1 MLDVSTEE
9 ITEGRLGR
17 ALAFL
22 SIPIVAQQLAVVAQS
37 VVDVLWLGRLS
48 GEAVAAVGLVA
59 PLIGLMTAVTGGV
72 FTGEH
77 VLVSQRVGEGD
88 ERGASRAVFHAL
100 VAAVAV
106 MLAMVAIT
114 GVFGRQLTSLFDP
127 GPEVVALGA
136 VYLATMAIAYTVSAV
151 SDVFEYG
158 FIGAGDSRTPL
169 FVNLLSIGISVGLD
183 PILIFGFVDNPLFG
197 MLGLGGLE
205 SSLYAATGYAGS
217 GIAGAA
223 YATAVGFGVG
233 ALVMIAAALSSR
245 RGFTFH
251 LDAAGLDLDEF
262 RELVEVGA
270 PKAGQSA
277 ARQVARLIVVAIV
290 SFAGGAAALT
300 AYTVGARI
308 ATVVFVPAAAIGSAG
323 TTLVG
328 QNLGADRPDRATRA
342 TWLGV
347 GVGTVGLG
355 SLGIVQYLVP
365 ELIATAFVPGI
376 GGEALTLTVAY
387 LQILAF
393 GYWALGAIWT
403 VEAGFNGAGRTDV
416 SMYSTMLQYWAVRVP
431 VAAVGAYVL
440 GWGALGP
447 FWAITASN
455 VVAAVGLVGYFRYST
470 GRGLHERA
478 AEDAG
483 GDAGDGATAA
493 DD

>member
-37 VVDVLWLGRLS
+37 IVDVFWLGRLS

-59 PLIGLMTAVTGGV
+59 PLIGLVTAITGGV

-77 VLVSQRVGEGD
+77 VLVSQRVGDDD

-100 VAAVAV
+100 VVGVGV
-106 MLAMVAIT
+106 MLLMVAIT
-114 GVFGRQLTSLFDP
+114 NSFGRELTGLFSP
-127 GPEVVALGA
+127 GSEVVELGA
-136 VYLATMAIAYTVSAV
+136 IYLGTMAVAYTVSTV

-169 FVNLLSIGISVGLD
+169 LVNLLSIGISVGLD
-183 PILIFGFVDNPLFG
+183 PVLIFG
-197 MLGLGGLE
+197 LGP
-205 SSLYAATGYAGS
+205 SPAY

-223 YATAVGFGVG
+223 YATAIGFGVG
-233 ALVMIAAALSSR
+233 AVVMIAAALSAR

-251 LDAAGLDLDEF
+251 PEAIELDAAEV
-262 RELVEVGA
+262 RELVSVGA
-270 PKAGQSA
+270 PKAGQGI
-277 ARQVARLIVVAIV
+277 ARQVARLVVVAIV
-290 SFAGGAAALT
+290 SVAGGAAALT
-300 AYTVGARI
+300 AYTIGARV

-347 GVGTVGLG
+347 GVGAIGLG
-355 SLGIVQYLVP
+355 AIGVIQYLLP
-365 ELIATAFVPGI
+365 ELIAGVFVPGI
-376 GGEALTLTVAY
+376 EGEALALSVAY

-393 GYWALGAIWT
+393 GYWALGTIWT

-431 VAAVGAYVL
+431 IAAVGAFVL

-447 FWAITASN
+447 FWAVTISN
-455 VVAAVGLVGYFRYST
+455 VVAAVGLCAYFRYSVAS
-470 GRGLHERA
+470 GLHVEA
-478 AEDAG
+478 AEEAGSDA
-483 GDAGDGATAA
+483 AAA

>member
-1 MLDVSTEE
+1 MFDVSPEE

-22 SIPIVAQQLAVVAQS
+22 SIPIVAQQLAVTAQS
-37 VVDVLWLGRLS
+37 IVDVLWLGRLS

-59 PLIGLMTAVTGGV
+59 PLIGLMTAAVGGV

-77 VLVSQRVGEGD
+77 VLVSQRIGDDD

-100 VAAVAV
+100 VAGVAV
-106 MLAMVAIT
+106 MLAMVLIANA
-114 GVFGRQLTSLFDP
+114 FGRHLTALFDP
-127 GPEVVALGA
+127 GAEVARLGA
-136 VYLATMAIAYTVSAV
+136 IYLGTMAVAYTVSTV

-169 FVNLLSIGISVGLD
+169 LVNLLSIGISIGLD
-183 PILIFGFVDNPLFG
+183 PVLIFGYGPIPGF
-197 MLGLGGLE
+197 
-205 SSLYAATGYAGS
+205 

-223 YATAVGFGVG
+223 YATAIGFGVG
-233 ALVMIAAALSSR
+233 ALVMIAAARSGH

-251 LDAAGLDLDEF
+251 LDAVSLDREEF
-262 RELVEVGA
+262 RELVSVGV
-270 PKAGQSA
+270 PKIGQGV
-277 ARQVARLIVVAIV
+277 ARQVARLVVVAIV
-290 SFAGGAAALT
+290 SLTGGAAALT
-300 AYTVGARI
+300 AYTIGARI

-328 QNLGADRPDRATRA
+328 QNLGADKPGRATRA

-347 GVGTVGLG
+347 GVGAIGLG
-355 SLGIVQYLVP
+355 AIGVVQYLLP
-365 ELIATAFVPGI
+365 EAVATLFVPGI
-376 GGEALTLTVAY
+376 AGEALTLTVAY

-416 SMYSTMLQYWAVRVP
+416 SMYATMLQYWGVRVP
-431 VAAVGAYVL
+431 IAAIGAFVL

-447 FWAITASN
+447 FWAVTISN

-470 GRGLHERA
+470 GEGLHDRA
-478 AEDAG
+478 ADSAG
-483 GDAGDGATAA
+483 RDGDAGVAA

>member
-1 MLDVSTEE
+1 MLDVSSEE

-37 VVDVLWLGRLS
+37 IVDVFWLGRLS

-59 PLIGLMTAVTGGV
+59 PLIGLVMAITGGV

-77 VLVSQRVGEGD
+77 VLVSQRVGDDD

-100 VAAVAV
+100 VVGVGV
-106 MLAMVAIT
+106 MLLMVAIT
-114 GVFGRQLTSLFDP
+114 NTFGRELTGLFNP
-127 GPEVVALGA
+127 GSEVVELGA
-136 VYLATMAIAYTVSAV
+136 IYLGAMAVAYTVSTV

-169 FVNLLSIGISVGLD
+169 LVNLLSIGISVGLD
-183 PILIFGFVDNPLFG
+183 PVLIFG
-197 MLGLGGLE
+197 LGP
-205 SSLYAATGYAGS
+205 SPAY

-223 YATAVGFGVG
+223 YATAIGFGVG
-233 ALVMIAAALSSR
+233 AVVMIAAALSAR

-251 LDAAGLDLDEF
+251 PDAVGLDAAEV
-262 RELVEVGA
+262 RELVSVGA
-270 PKAGQSA
+270 PKAGQGI
-277 ARQVARLIVVAIV
+277 ARQVARLVVVAIV
-290 SFAGGAAALT
+290 SVAGGAAALT
-300 AYTVGARI
+300 AYTIGARV

-347 GVGTVGLG
+347 GVGAIGLG
-355 SLGIVQYLVP
+355 AIGVIQYLLP
-365 ELIATAFVPGI
+365 ELIAGVFVPGI
-376 GGEALTLTVAY
+376 EGEALALSVAY

-393 GYWALGAIWT
+393 GYWALGTIWT

-431 VAAVGAYVL
+431 IAAVGAFVL

-447 FWAITASN
+447 FWAVTISN
-455 VVAAVGLVGYFRYST
+455 VVAAVGLCAYFRYSVAS
-470 GRGLHERA
+470 GLHVEA
-478 AEDAG
+478 AEEAGSDA
-483 GDAGDGATAA
+483 AAA

>member
-1 MLDVSTEE
+1 MLDVSSEE
-9 ITEGRLGR
+9 ITEGPLGR

-37 VVDVLWLGRLS
+37 IVDVFWLGRLS

-59 PLIGLMTAVTGGV
+59 PLIGLVTAITGGV

-77 VLVSQRVGEGD
+77 VLVSQRVGDDD

-100 VAAVAV
+100 VVGVAV
-106 MLAMVAIT
+106 MLLMVAIT
-114 GVFGRQLTSLFDP
+114 NTFGRELTGLFNP
-127 GPEVVALGA
+127 GSEVVELGA
-136 VYLATMAIAYTVSAV
+136 IYLGAMAVAYTVSTV

-169 FVNLLSIGISVGLD
+169 LVNLLSIGISVGLD
-183 PILIFGFVDNPLFG
+183 PVLIFG
-197 MLGLGGLE
+197 LGP
-205 SSLYAATGYAGS
+205 SPAY

-223 YATAVGFGVG
+223 YATAIGFGVG
-233 ALVMIAAALSSR
+233 AVVMIAAALSAR

-251 LDAAGLDLDEF
+251 PEAIELDVAEV
-262 RELVEVGA
+262 RELVSVGA
-270 PKAGQSA
+270 PKAGQGI
-277 ARQVARLIVVAIV
+277 ARQVARLVVVAIV
-290 SFAGGAAALT
+290 SVAGGAAALT
-300 AYTVGARI
+300 AYTIGARV

-328 QNLGADRPDRATRA
+328 QNLGADRPARATRA

-347 GVGTVGLG
+347 GVGAIGLG
-355 SLGIVQYLVP
+355 AIGVIQYLLP
-365 ELIATAFVPGI
+365 ELVAGVFVPGI
-376 GGEALTLTVAY
+376 EGEALALSVAY

-393 GYWALGAIWT
+393 GYWALGTIWT

-431 VAAVGAYVL
+431 IAAVGAFVL

-447 FWAITASN
+447 FWAVTISN
-455 VVAAVGLVGYFRYST
+455 VVAAVGLCAYFRYSVAS
-470 GRGLHERA
+470 GLHVEA
-478 AEDAG
+478 AEEAGSDA
-483 GDAGDGATAA
+483 AAA